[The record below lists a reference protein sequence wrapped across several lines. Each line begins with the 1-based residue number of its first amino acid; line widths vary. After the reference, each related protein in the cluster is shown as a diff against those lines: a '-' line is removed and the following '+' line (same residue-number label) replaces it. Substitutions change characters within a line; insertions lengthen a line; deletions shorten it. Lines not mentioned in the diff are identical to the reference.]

1 MKKDLL
7 NEDEQ
12 ISISA
17 AVKKAESST
26 SGEISTALIAESS
39 DYAFY
44 ELRGSV
50 AFAVL
55 LYIIQIQF
63 YPAMSSFVESLYW
76 NSSSWVTPMIIGM
89 ISFLGGGLFYFFSN
103 FPAIDRIIIP
113 RKVMESRV
121 RSRALRHF
129 TESGVYATA
138 EGTGIL
144 IFISLMERRVEILAD
159 RGISEKIPE
168 DEWAVI
174 VSELTESL
182 SQSEL
187 TTGLITAIE
196 SCGLK
201 LKDHFPIS
209 EDDIN
214 ELSDDLVI
222 LKE

>member
-1 MKKDLL
+1 MKKKLL
-7 NEDEQ
+7 NADQQ

-17 AVKKAESST
+17 AVKKAESCT

-39 DYAFY
+39 DYAFF
-44 ELRGSV
+44 ELRASV
-50 AFAVL
+50 IFAVL
-55 LYIIQIQF
+55 LYIVQLQF
-63 YPAMSSFVESLYW
+63 YPALSSFVESLYW
-76 NSSSWVTPMIIGM
+76 NSSSWITPMIIGM
-89 ISFLGGGLFYFFSN
+89 VSFLGGGVIYFFSN
-103 FPAIDRIIIP
+103 IPVIDRIIIP
-113 RKVMESRV
+113 GNVMKAKVRN
-121 RSRALRHF
+121 RALRHF
-129 TESGVYATA
+129 TESGVYTTA

-168 DEWAVI
+168 EEWTVI
-174 VSELTESL
+174 VSELTKSL
-182 SQSEL
+182 SDNEL
-187 TTGLITAIE
+187 TAGLISAVE

-201 LKDHFPIS
+201 LKNHFPIS